1 MCVWGV
7 GQGTQA
13 LRSTFDSVHP
23 PLTLRQHLAQHHVR
37 SLLHKL
43 WDHKVIKGQVC
54 LYEV

>member
-43 WDHKVIKGQVC
+43 WDHKVGRVG
-54 LYEV
+54 VG